1 LFQTPTPKRART
13 QQAEESASKTSDAIV
28 DAMEIPTVDE
38 LLEQAGRKK
47 YEIRGGQQGLKRARG
62 PYINAAK
69 VAKIKRDIGDFNLK
83 ALHQMKKP
91 DLRRHVMAIAAD
103 AKQKEIEEATGRIKI
118 SGAEYTEIKLHAR
131 FPGPTKK
138 VEKEIFGRQLISSKV
153 IIALLHLPWSWVG
166 NFNETPSVP
175 R

>member
-1 LFQTPTPKRART
+1 LLFQTPTPNRART

-91 DLRRHVMAIAAD
+91 DLRRHVMAIAAN
-103 AKQKEIEEATGRIKI
+103 AKRKEIEEVTGIKI

-131 FPGPTKK
+131 FPGPMKK
-138 VEKEIFGRQLISSKV
+138 VEKEIFGQQRISNKV
-153 IIALLHLPWSWVG
+153 IIALLHSL
-166 NFNETPSVP
+166 E
-175 R
+175 